1 MIRIIADAAVQSTLE
16 GITETIELRG
26 VDGELLGF
34 FSPASP
40 ETAKLYAE
48 AAASLDREAINQ
60 RRLVR
65 HASHSTAEV
74 LDHLSDAGRQ

>member
-26 VDGELLGF
+26 THGELLGF

-40 ETAKLYAE
+40 QTAKLYAE
-48 AAASLDREAINQ
+48 AAATIVRDDLK
-60 RRLVR
+60 RRQHVA
-65 HASHSTAEV
+65 HATYSTAEV
-74 LDHLSDAGRQ
+74 LGRLSDTSRE

>member
-26 VDGELLGF
+26 THGELLGF

-40 ETAKLYAE
+40 QTAKLYAE
-48 AAASLDREAINQ
+48 AAASSVGCATQ
-60 RRLVR
+60 VR
-65 HASHSTAEV
+65 DDDVHSCLAS
-74 LDHLSDAGRQ
+74 AGFK

>member
-26 VDGELLGF
+26 THGELLGF

-40 ETAKLYAE
+40 QTANLYAE
-48 AAASLDREAINQ
+48 AAASIDSEDVK
-60 RRLVR
+60 RRQDVA
-65 HASHSTAEV
+65 HATYSTADV
-74 LDHLSDAGRQ
+74 LGRLCDASEG

>member
-26 VDGELLGF
+26 VHGELLGF

-40 ETAKLYAE
+40 QMAKLYAE
-48 AAASLDREAINQ
+48 AAAAIDREDVK
-60 RRLVR
+60 RRRNVA
-65 HASHSTAEV
+65 HATYSTEEV
-74 LDHLSDAGRQ
+74 LGQLSGASRE